1 MSSLKAPLNQ
11 SPQPSTTKPIEHHVD
26 QNTNS
31 ELPIDVKSAEK
42 IVKLP
47 NGMRTVWKDQSYTYA
62 TGTFKPSGLCTK
74 EKPGRNHIVMIHK
87 LWTLI
92 SNKNLI

>member
-11 SPQPSTTKPIEHHVD
+11 SSQPSTTKPIEHHD

-47 NGMRTVWKDQSYTYA
+47 NGIRTVWKDQSYTYA